1 MNIENKTQ
9 KLVLT
14 AVLTAVLIVMASVPV
29 LGYIPLGI
37 INATILHVPVIIGA
51 ILLGP
56 LSGGF
61 LGMVFGLTSLI
72 KNTTTP
78 NATSFVFSPFI
89 QVGEFGGD
97 FRSLI
102 ICMIPRI
109 LIGIVA
115 YYVYKGVTKAVKDK
129 KKGES
134 LGLVLAGIAGSMT
147 NTLLVMNLI
156 YLFFGQAYATATGR
170 AYEFLYAAI
179 LTIIGTSGVGEA
191 VVAAILTV
199 AVCKVMMRFLKT
211 KSMQR

>member
-1 MNIENKTQ
+1 MNIDKKTQ

-56 LSGGF
+56 VSGGF
-61 LGMVFGLTSLI
+61 LGFVFGLTSLV

-115 YYVYKGVTKAVKDK
+115 YYVYKGVTRAVKDK
-129 KKGES
+129 KKGEAV
-134 LGLVLAGIAGSMT
+134 GLVLAGIAGSMT

-156 YLFFGQAYATATGR
+156 YLFFGQAYAAATGR

-179 LTIIGTSGVGEA
+179 LTIIGTSGIGEA

-199 AVCKVMMRFLKT
+199 AICKVMMRFMKT
-211 KSMQR
+211 KSAL

>member
-56 LSGGF
+56 VSGGF
-61 LGMVFGLTSLI
+61 LGFVFGVTSLI

-115 YYVYKGVTKAVKDK
+115 YYVYRGVTKASRDK
-129 KKGES
+129 KKGEN
-134 LGLVLAGIAGSMT
+134 LGLVLAGIAGSLT

-156 YLFFGQAYATATGR
+156 YLFFGQAYAAATGR

-191 VVAAILTV
+191 VVAAILTT

-211 KSMQR
+211 KSMR

>member
-1 MNIENKTQ
+1 MNIDNKTQ

-14 AVLTAVLIVMASVPV
+14 AVLTAILIVMASVPV

-37 INATILHVPVIIGA
+37 INATILHIPVIIGA

-56 LSGGF
+56 VSGGF
-61 LGMVFGLTSLI
+61 LGFVFGLTSLI

-115 YYVYKGVTKAVKDK
+115 YYVYRGVRKAVKDK
-129 KKGES
+129 KKGEN
-134 LGLVLAGIAGSMT
+134 LGLVLAGIAGSLT

-156 YLFFGQAYATATGR
+156 YLFFGKSYAAATGR

-179 LTIIGTSGVGEA
+179 LTIIGTSGVAEA
-191 VVAAILTV
+191 VVAAILTT
-199 AVCKVMMRFLKT
+199 AVCRVMMRFLKT
-211 KSMQR
+211 KSMRV

>member
-1 MNIENKTQ
+1 MNVDNKTQ

-14 AVLTAVLIVMASVPV
+14 AVLTAIIIVMASVPV

-56 LSGGF
+56 VSGGF
-61 LGMVFGLTSLI
+61 LGLVFGLTSLI

-78 NATSFVFSPFI
+78 NATSFCFSPFI

-102 ICMIPRI
+102 ICLVPRI

-115 YYVYKGVTKAVKDK
+115 YFVYVGVK
-129 KKGES
+129 KLIKNRKQGEN
-134 LGLVLAGIAGSMT
+134 LGLLLAGIAGSMT

-156 YLFFGQAYATATGR
+156 YVFFGESYAAATGR

-179 LTIIGTSGVGEA
+179 LTIIGTSGVAEA
-191 VVAAILTV
+191 IVAAILTT
-199 AVCKVMMRFLKT
+199 AICKVMKRFMKANGL
-211 KSMQR
+211 

>member
-1 MNIENKTQ
+1 MNVDNKTQ

-14 AVLTAVLIVMASVPV
+14 AVLTAIIIVMASVPV

-56 LSGGF
+56 VSGGF
-61 LGMVFGLTSLI
+61 LGLVFGLTSLI

-78 NATSFVFSPFI
+78 NATSFCFSPFI

-102 ICMIPRI
+102 ICLVPRI

-115 YYVYKGVTKAVKDK
+115 YYVYAGMKKLVKNRK
-129 KKGES
+129 QGEN
-134 LGLVLAGIAGSMT
+134 LGLILAGVAGSMT

-156 YLFFGQAYATATGR
+156 YVFFGESYAAATGR

-179 LTIIGTSGVGEA
+179 LTIIGTSGVAEA
-191 VVAAILTV
+191 IVAAILT
-199 AVCKVMMRFLKT
+199 AAICKVMKRFMKANGL
-211 KSMQR
+211 